1 MLPPDPANASY
12 RLPALA
18 DAEFGGIAHPALIRR
33 LGRELAIEEIRGD
46 RVIGIAHRCAAEALP
61 DPRLQALLLHQT
73 DDPLSTHPHLLLEQ
87 VPIDPAG
94 FRTDAHSPQTTC
106 APADAAWPFWALRS
120 TVARVSARPLMEFA
134 CRQYLRTTYGG
145 PNTPGGARAR
155 NGRPAAPGLAVR
167 CSGGAGYCLGCT
179 HICLPHACSKSAP
192 ASAAGPLT

>member
-46 RVIGIAHRCAAEALP
+46 RVIVIAHRCAAEALP

-87 VPIDPAG
+87 VPIDPRASVPM
-94 FRTDAHSPQTTC
+94 RTLLKRRAHLLTRRGHS
-106 APADAAWPFWALRS
+106 
-120 TVARVSARPLMEFA
+120 
-134 CRQYLRTTYGG
+134 
-145 PNTPGGARAR
+145 
-155 NGRPAAPGLAVR
+155 GL
-167 CSGGAGYCLGCT
+167 
-179 HICLPHACSKSAP
+179 
-192 ASAAGPLT
+192 